1 LIPGKTYKPED
12 YLQIAWRR
20 KWVVLVPFMVASIAT
35 AIYAGSIPNL
45 YRAESL
51 IQAIPQRV
59 PESFVRSTVTL
70 TIQDRLQS
78 IAEQIF
84 SRTRLERTIE
94 EFDLYRQER
103 QIQFMENIVDRMRRS
118 DVGLQ
123 MVSANSFKV
132 SFVSTDPRTAL
143 EVTERLASF
152 FIEENLRDR
161 ASLAQGTTQFLE
173 SELDEARQRLIAHE
187 KRLEDYRRRHA
198 GELPSQVDANL
209 QAIQTFQM
217 QLQALAESI
226 NRDRDRRLLLEKLM
240 LDAREKGAE
249 EPATSD
255 ASGQVAPGEAPGPV
269 AVQLEVARKSL
280 AALLVRLKPEHPDV
294 LQAQR
299 LIRELERRRDLEA
312 EATDA
317 ATQTAANETPTP
329 TRGKSAAQ
337 LRIEQLEAE
346 IAELDR
352 QLTKKETD
360 EYQARASLEKFQARV
375 EEIPARE
382 SEMTQLMRDYTTLQ
396 EVYTSLLRKNQDSKI
411 AENLER
417 RQISEQFKVIDA
429 ARLPQR
435 PFSPNRVR
443 MNLMGSLA
451 GLGVGLALL
460 GLLEY
465 RDTSLK
471 GEEDVAVSLGLPVV
485 ALVPVLRTSLERQ
498 KSRRRRILSLA
509 ALTVLTSV
517 AGLVWTLV
525 R

>member
-1 LIPGKTYKPED
+1 
-12 YLQIAWRR
+12 
-20 KWVVLVPFMVASIAT
+20 
-35 AIYAGSIPNL
+35 
-45 YRAESL
+45 
-51 IQAIPQRV
+51 
-59 PESFVRSTVTL
+59 
-70 TIQDRLQS
+70 
-78 IAEQIF
+78 
-84 SRTRLERTIE
+84 
-94 EFDLYRQER
+94 
-103 QIQFMENIVDRMRRS
+103 
-118 DVGLQ
+118 
-123 MVSANSFKV
+123 
-132 SFVSTDPRTAL
+132 
-143 EVTERLASF
+143 
-152 FIEENLRDR
+152 
-161 ASLAQGTTQFLE
+161 
-173 SELDEARQRLIAHE
+173 
-187 KRLEDYRRRHA
+187 
-198 GELPSQVDANL
+198 
-209 QAIQTFQM
+209 
-217 QLQALAESI
+217 
-226 NRDRDRRLLLEKLM
+226 
-240 LDAREKGAE
+240 
-249 EPATSD
+249 
-255 ASGQVAPGEAPGPV
+255 
-269 AVQLEVARKSL
+269 
-280 AALLVRLKPEHPDV
+280 
-294 LQAQR
+294 
-299 LIRELERRRDLEA
+299 
-312 EATDA
+312 
-317 ATQTAANETPTP
+317 
-329 TRGKSAAQ
+329 